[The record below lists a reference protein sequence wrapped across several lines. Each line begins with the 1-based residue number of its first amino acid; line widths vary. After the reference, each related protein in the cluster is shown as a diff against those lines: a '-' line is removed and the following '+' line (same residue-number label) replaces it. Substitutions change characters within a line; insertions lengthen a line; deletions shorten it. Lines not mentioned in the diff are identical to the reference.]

1 MSPTTAEAR
10 RRIVLMLL
18 REGRIGPGVAEAGA
32 VSAPTAAPAA
42 GNEPARGGAA

>member
-1 MSPTTAEAR
+1 MSPATAEAR

-32 VSAPTAAPAA
+32 TSPAGQAPEPV
-42 GNEPARGGAA
+42 GEPARGA